1 MHTHVQSLLDTIRV
15 QSGGVPIYVQIRDQ
29 LLGVIGAGRL
39 RPGERMP
46 TMRQVALAL
55 KIDLNTVKHAYD
67 ELERAGAIVLVRGS
81 GTFVAENPPVIDLA
95 AQEARVESLAHRT
108 IAAAAAAGIDPAA
121 VARRIIE
128 WAGERP
134 MGENP
139 RDREDDQP

>member
-1 MHTHVQSLLDTIRV
+1 MHTGVQSLLATLRV

-29 LLGVIGAGRL
+29 LLGAIGAGRL
-39 RPGERMP
+39 APGERMP

-67 ELERAGAIVLVRGS
+67 ELERAGAIILVRGS
-81 GTFVAENPPVIDLA
+81 GTFVAENPPSIDLA

-121 VARRIIE
+121 VAQRIIQ

-134 MGENP
+134 TDDSP
-139 RDREDDQP
+139 IHREEDQP